1 VVHPTPP
8 ETPGSPP
15 PLADLAEL
23 RRGVH
28 YEAPLSVGGRPWLAL
43 VRPLTSPAHV
53 LWNWRI
59 WMVLLMGLALSA
71 ALLVYL
77 RARQRSDAS
86 LREAEEHYRGLFDS
100 APAMYVTARVE
111 DGLPIVTDCNALFL
125 RALGYA
131 REEVIG
137 RLLTEFHS
145 GPSRKELIEAYET
158 ALRGQAIEGERELL
172 TRTGALIPVMMRGD
186 PIFDAERAVIGTRKM
201 YVDISERKHAE
212 DEFRLVVESA
222 PNGMLMLDENGVI
235 TLVNTQME
243 ILFGYRREDLLGQ
256 SIEILVPQRFR
267 ASHPG
272 QREQFFNDPKARM
285 MGHGRE
291 LFGLKSD
298 GTEFPVEVGLNPIT
312 SSHGLQVLASVID
325 ISERKRSEDA
335 LRQSEATTAMLIDS
349 APDAMLALDELG
361 QIVRVNRQTEEM
373 FGYAREELLGK
384 RIKELLGP
392 RILDLFQER
401 KDAAAHAPGSR
412 FFAAVEVA
420 GRHKD
425 GGEFATDVTL
435 NPLDMG
441 GWRLFM
447 VTVRDIRHRKAA
459 EVSIRQLTDTLEERV
474 AARTAD
480 LKREVSERE
489 TVEKALKE
497 TNAQFQLSMAALEKR
512 NQEVTLLSAMI
523 QMVECCRDADEAYQV
538 MARHLRRL
546 FPLHPGAIYMI
557 SASRNLIECAARWDD
572 DTNAAPALT
581 FTPKDCWALRRGRIY
596 KVESP
601 LAEML
606 CEHVEVGNELPGP
619 YICAPLIA
627 HSEALGILHLKYA
640 ATNCAAEPPDS
651 ALLQTVAEQLSL
663 VVGNLRLRETLSQQN
678 IRDPLTGLFNRRY
691 MEESL
696 QRDLQRAKRSG
707 NSLTIAMVDVDHFKR
722 FNDSFGHAAGDVVS
736 GVSSVEPLE
745 DKIFFGS
752 LRVRL
757 AKARSAAAVF
767 GAFARPSEGVVLHKT
782 LLFPLTSFTG
792 DG

>member
-1 VVHPTPP
+1 
-8 ETPGSPP
+8 
-15 PLADLAEL
+15 
-23 RRGVH
+23 
-28 YEAPLSVGGRPWLAL
+28 
-43 VRPLTSPAHV
+43 
-53 LWNWRI
+53 
-59 WMVLLMGLALSA
+59 
-71 ALLVYL
+71 
-77 RARQRSDAS
+77 
-86 LREAEEHYRGLFDS
+86 
-100 APAMYVTARVE
+100 
-111 DGLPIVTDCNALFL
+111 
-125 RALGYA
+125 
-131 REEVIG
+131 
-137 RLLTEFHS
+137 
-145 GPSRKELIEAYET
+145 
-158 ALRGQAIEGERELL
+158 
-172 TRTGALIPVMMRGD
+172 
-186 PIFDAERAVIGTRKM
+186 
-201 YVDISERKHAE
+201 
-212 DEFRLVVESA
+212 
-222 PNGMLMLDENGVI
+222 
-235 TLVNTQME
+235 
-243 ILFGYRREDLLGQ
+243 
-256 SIEILVPQRFR
+256 
-267 ASHPG
+267 
-272 QREQFFNDPKARM
+272 
-285 MGHGRE
+285 
-291 LFGLKSD
+291 
-298 GTEFPVEVGLNPIT
+298 
-312 SSHGLQVLASVID
+312 VID

-401 KDAAAHAPGSR
+401 KDAAANAPGSR
-412 FFAAVEVA
+412 FSAAVEVA

-497 TNAQFQLSMAALEKR
+497 TNAQFQLSVAALEKR

-523 QMVECCRDADEAYQV
+523 QMVECCQDADEAYQV

-640 ATNCAAEPPDS
+640 ATNGAAEPPDS

-722 FNDSFGHAAGDVVS
+722 FNDSFGHAAGDVVLREVAQLMKS
-736 GVSSVEPLE
+736 KMRGSDVVCRYGGEEFAIISPEMTLEVARQKMDYLREELKKLSIRYQEQRLDTPAISIGLSAFPIHGADGEALLKSADEALYRAKKAGRDRVVVADRPADVNATEASV
-745 DKIFFGS
+745 
-752 LRVRL
+752 
-757 AKARSAAAVF
+757 
-767 GAFARPSEGVVLHKT
+767 H
-782 LLFPLTSFTG
+782 
-792 DG
+792 